1 MAHMERKYFE
11 IDEKAARVAHEM
23 MSFREFR
30 EGSKT
35 AEYKG
40 MVDRAYALADRVVE
54 KRPEESEKVYRLAER
69 YSRRLAENFNRES
82 RIGTMCPS
90 IMISGGSNFP
100 VRKKQRQVSAWE
112 NNHKEYQ
119 EIAGILDQIERIG
132 RGGSAI
138 QSNDENALEKLQA
151 KLDGLKEKQAEMV
164 SANRAIRM
172 KDTAAGDRK
181 LAEMGYSP
189 EQIEQLRTPDFC
201 GRIGYPSYAL
211 QNNNQNIHRIEGRI
225 KELSAVKDAGTQE
238 KENSLFRV
246 VENTEAMRLQIIFDG
261 KPEADVREVLKRHGF
276 RWAPSQGAWQRQLN
290 RNARYALGQI
300 EKELEVE

>member
-1 MAHMERKYFE
+1 MAHMESKYFE
-11 IDEKAARVAHEM
+11 IDEKSARVAHEM

-30 EGSKT
+30 EGAKT
-35 AEYKG
+35 AEYRG
-40 MVDRAYALADRVVE
+40 MVDRAYALADRIAE

-119 EIAGILDQIERIG
+119 EIEGILDKIERIG

-138 QSNDENALEKLQA
+138 HSNDENALEKLQA

-164 SANRAIRM
+164 AANRAIRM
-172 KDTAAGDRK
+172 KDTEAGDRK

-201 GRIGYPSYAL
+201 GRVGYPSYAL

-225 KELSAVKDAGTQE
+225 KELSVVKDAGTHE
-238 KENSLFRV
+238 KENNLFKV

-300 EKELEVE
+300 EKELGVE